1 MNKSNISLSSSR
13 AKNDEYL
20 LKKFLEKN
28 PQIKFSGNKV
38 QTRSSVSQDKNSDLA
53 KAVLSIKPMSPKD
66 VALEKFKIKNPGIQL
81 NPKVSLKKLSSDEIV
96 LNKFKQKNPEIK
108 ISLPKVSV
116 VKMKLDKLQKDMSQE
131 DEDSQSDMLKTM
143 YYNPSHP
150 AGYSSPAKLYKYA
163 KRKDPEITF
172 SEVKKWISN
181 ERPYYL
187 SKKVYKFPR
196 RKVLVR
202 GVQHQYQA
210 DLMDFVSIK
219 NHNYGFR
226 YVLTVIDCF
235 SRKAFAIPLRN
246 KKGFLVARGLK
257 KAFDSLGVP
266 KKLQTDQGTEFFN
279 KEVKELLDE
288 NKIIHFFTRQELKAQ
303 MVERFNRTLREK
315 ISKHIFASKNLR
327 FYDDIEKFVESYN
340 NSVHSSLKRFTPN
353 QVNKLNE
360 DEVRKILYGDYLKK
374 KKIHKYKIG
383 DKVRAIIKR
392 PFFKKMDKQF
402 HDKEFVVTDRVKSF
416 PPTYQI
422 KRADNNTAVK
432 GVFYE
437 KQLQKIL

>member
-1 MNKSNISLSSSR
+1 MIRNTNASMSSST
-13 AKNDEYL
+13 AKQDQDL
-20 LKKFLEKN
+20 LKKFLDKN
-28 PQIKFSGNKV
+28 PSVKFIGDGI
-38 QTRSSVSQDKNSDLA
+38 QTRSSSLRNKNLPTP
-53 KAVLSIKPMSPKD
+53 VLKIKPMSPKD
-66 VALEKFKIKNPGIQL
+66 VALEKFKIRNPGIKL
-81 NPKVSLKKLSSDEIV
+81 NPALTLKKLSSDDV
-96 LNKFKQKNPEIK
+96 ALARYKLKNPHQK
-108 ISLPKVSV
+108 ISLPNVNI
-116 VKMKLDKLQKDMSQE
+116 VKINLDKVQKQLSKDQE
-131 DEDSQSDMLKTM
+131 SSDDMLKTL

-163 KRKDPEITF
+163 KRKDPQIKF
-172 SEVKKWISN
+172 AEVKKWISN
-181 ERPYYL
+181 QRPYYL

-235 SRKAFAIPLRN
+235 SRRAFAVPLRN

-257 KAFDSLGVP
+257 KAFETLGVP

-288 NKIIHFFTRQELKAQ
+288 KKIIHFYTRQELKAQ

-340 NSVHSSLKRFTPN
+340 NSVHSSLRHYTPN

-360 DEVRKILYGDYLKK
+360 DDVRKILYGEYLKK
-374 KKIHKYKIG
+374 RKTHKYKIG

-402 HDKEFVVTDRVKSF
+402 QDKEYVVTDTVKSF